1 MKTYKVT
8 LKSTLKDG
16 TEVTVITWE
25 KDPFRTAFTEYF
37 PLAELAEFEIKN

>member
-16 TEVTVITWE
+16 TEVTAITWE
-25 KDPFRTAFTEYF
+25 KDPFRTAMTQC
-37 PLAELAEFEIKN
+37 PQLAELDTKT